1 MHEFMDYDK
10 DNYLSNNENNENM
23 YDSEEGE

>member
-1 MHEFMDYDK
+1 MHEFMDYEK